1 MALTLAFLPLEEP
14 NTTTQPMLA
23 PPHLPWHVTLGVG
36 TNLLDSPVN
45 SGWPMALSAI
55 LRPL

>member
-1 MALTLAFLPLEEP
+1 MALTLAFLPRVT
-14 NTTTQPMLA
+14 NTTTQPILA

-45 SGWPMALSAI
+45 LGWPMALSAI